1 MEHNSPMS
9 THAKETQPDPS
20 CSCLTSEE
28 LFNHC
33 LDVDEGIAS
42 PHVTQHILS
51 CKICSSAY
59 EEMRQ
64 VNNDLRGLQQ
74 RDATCPLPPRPTEI
88 VGYPITSVIARGGM
102 GCVWKGTDAVLERSV
117 AIKVVR
123 SDLLDQTEYVRRFLS
138 EAKIVAGLDHPNIV
152 KVYSAGQLDDG
163 LYLCME
169 YIEGE
174 TFTKYVGEN
183 PDKIFPLFRQVLQA
197 LQYAH
202 QQAIIHRDIK
212 PSNIMVRSDDVVKVL
227 DFGLARPHERETQSI
242 VTGGIVGTIAYL
254 SPEVIRGED
263 ASVQSDIYAA
273 GLVLYE
279 LLSGGNPHV
288 SDSPLQT
295 IERIKSEPLDI
306 AGTLQTYSSDLR
318 AFLARMT
325 ASETSVRYATVS
337 DVLRDF
343 DTLPEC
349 HGPGLAKKGTGKA
362 LVAAKPLFRTML
374 WLACALSIFVGLIG
388 YTQFGNQESFT
399 FDRVTLPFKSPDG
412 TLACVA
418 VLPVR
423 NASNQT
429 DETMH
434 IKAGTDVLVARINHV
449 VIPLSIEI
457 DATNRYMAGRDVM
470 RSSTMDPILARDLGK
485 QGYTATMAVSIS
497 EESGQLIITGKLYS
511 STGALLYSQ
520 IWRSAENGSETWRE
534 LHERAG
540 TELAKRLQEL

>member
-1 MEHNSPMS
+1 MS
-9 THAKETQPDPS
+9 THAEDTQSVSPRN
-20 CSCLTSEE
+20 CLTPEE
-28 LFNHC
+28 IFNHC

-51 CKICSSAY
+51 CRICSAAY
-59 EEMRQ
+59 EEMCQ
-64 VNNDLRGLQQ
+64 VNDDLSVLQQ
-74 RDATCPLPPRPTEI
+74 RDAASPIPSRPSEI
-88 VGYPITSVIARGGM
+88 GGYLITSAIARGGM
-102 GCVWKGTDAVLERSV
+102 GSVWKGTDTVLERSV

-123 SDLLDQTEYVRRFLS
+123 SDLSYQAEYVRRFLS

-174 TFTKYVGEN
+174 TFDKYVGEN

-197 LQYAH
+197 LRYAH
-202 QQAIIHRDIK
+202 EQAIIHRDIK
-212 PSNIMVRSDDVVKVL
+212 PSNIMVRSDDVAKAL
-227 DFGLARPHERETQSI
+227 DFGLARPHRQETESI

-279 LLSGGNPHV
+279 LLSGGNPFIA
-288 SDSPLQT
+288 DSPLQT
-295 IERIKSEPLDI
+295 IERIKSESLDFEGPLKSH
-306 AGTLQTYSSDLR
+306 SSDLR

-325 ASETSVRYATVS
+325 AGEPSVRYATVS
-337 DVLRDF
+337 DALQDF

-349 HGPGLAKKGTGKA
+349 HGSGLDKKKTGKA
-362 LVAAKPLFRTML
+362 LAAARPLSRPIL
-374 WLACALSIFVGLIG
+374 WLICALLIVAGLIG
-388 YTQFGNQESFT
+388 YTQFGNRESFA
-399 FDRVTLPFKSPDG
+399 FDRVTLPYKSPDG
-412 TLACVA
+412 TLAWVA

-423 NASNQT
+423 NETSQT
-429 DETMH
+429 DEDMH
-434 IKAGTDVLVARINHV
+434 IKTGTDVLLSRINHV

-457 DATNRYMAGRDVM
+457 DETNRYMAGRDVM
-470 RSSTMDPILARDLGK
+470 KSPTMDPILARDLSK
-485 QGYTATMAVSIS
+485 QGYTAIMAVSVS

-511 STGALLYSQ
+511 STGALIFSQ
-520 IWRSAENGSETWRE
+520 VWRSAENGSETWRE

-540 TELAKRLQEL
+540 TELARRLQEL